1 MIDIV
6 IYVPYGLAIIE
17 IKFFLASFVPSVLNS
32 LKPSDIYIYIYN
44 VSKLS
49 IIGSD
54 NGLLPGRHQAIIW
67 ADAGILLIGPIGT
80 NFNEILI
87 EIY

>member
-1 MIDIV
+1 MT
-6 IYVPYGLAIIE
+6 
-17 IKFFLASFVPSVLNS
+17 
-32 LKPSDIYIYIYN
+32 YIYIYN

-87 EIY
+87 EIYEISFKKMN